1 MKLALSLVILRKTKQ
16 KGDKLVV
23 KISIFVIITVFLPV
37 ITRAISIE
45 GMAKPRKS
53 EVTQLLQR
61 VQEGSEKAYNQLFP
75 LIYEELK
82 KLAFSKLK
90 KEHSDITISKTELVH
105 EVYIKMINQDAV
117 EFENRNH
124 FLAIA
129 SRCMRQILID
139 HARKR
144 KAKKRGGEKKDVT
157 YIDEILKVQEEAA
170 KLVDIDQKIEELSE
184 LNERL
189 AKIVEMRFFGEMTM
203 SAIADVLDI
212 SERTVKRDW
221 AKARGW
227 LYKELKM

>member
-1 MKLALSLVILRKTKQ
+1 M
-16 KGDKLVV
+16 
-23 KISIFVIITVFLPV
+23 P
-37 ITRAISIE
+37 
-45 GMAKPRKS
+45 KS
-53 EVTQLLQR
+53 KKSDITQLLKNIQK
-61 VQEGSEKAYNQLFP
+61 GSEKAYNKLFP

-82 KLAFSKLK
+82 NLAFSKLK
-90 KEHSDITISKTELVH
+90 KEHRDITISKTELVH
-105 EVYIKMINQDAV
+105 EVYIKMINQEAV

-144 KAKKRGGEKKDVT
+144 KASKRGGEKKDLT
-157 YIDEILKVQEEAA
+157 YVDELLKVQEEAG
-170 KLVDIDQKIEELSE
+170 KLINIDKKIDELSE

-189 AKIVEMRFFGEMTM
+189 AKIVEMKFFGEM
-203 SAIADVLDI
+203 SINSIADVLNI